1 MSAPGTLTLPAPAK
15 INVFLRVTGRRSDGY
30 HTLET
35 LLVPIDYGDR
45 VTLALRA
52 GPEIVRARGIAELAP
67 DDDLAV
73 RAARLLQR
81 HSGVACG
88 VEVDVEN
95 RIPVGSGLGG
105 GRSDAATGLLALTP
119 LCHLVL

>member
-1 MSAPGTLTLPAPAK
+1 MGAPGTLTLPAPAK
-15 INVFLRVTGRRSDGY
+15 INLFLHVTGRRSDGY

-52 GPEIVRARGIAELAP
+52 GPEIVRPRDITELAL

-81 HSGVACG
+81 HSTF
-88 VEVDVEN
+88 
-95 RIPVGSGLGG
+95 
-105 GRSDAATGLLALTP
+105 RSSCSASPDSREASAKRLNA
-119 LCHLVL
+119 